1 MAVSI
6 HTKRVTKPFMASVAD
21 IRTISMVLPMTAET
35 VCRQ

>member
-21 IRTISMVLPMTAET
+21 IKTYVYGACKFQNE
-35 VCRQ
+35 VQ